1 MALKMTLKPGEK
13 FVVNGAVIVNG
24 ERRAHLLMQNN
35 VAILREKDVMQQ
47 EDANTPVKRIY
58 FAIQM
63 LYLDETSREE
73 HFEQYSARL
82 KEFMEAVKDPDILD
96 KCASILGDVENRHYY
111 RALLTCR
118 KMIPFEKS
126 RLEYNAE
133 DDGDDVPSLED
144 LGIKSEVP

>member
-24 ERRAHLLMQNN
+24 DRRAHLLMQNN

-63 LYLDETSREE
+63 LYLDEASRET
-73 HFEQYSARL
+73 HYEQFSSRL
-82 KEFMEAVKDPDILD
+82 NEFMGAVKDPDILD
-96 KCASILGDVENRHYY
+96 KCASILASVESQLYY

-118 KMIPFEKS
+118 KMIPFERS
-126 RLEYNAE
+126 RLEYVPE
-133 DDGDDVPSLED
+133 DDGGGAPPLED